1 MTILEK
7 ITNNQVVQSPNQ
19 KHTLKEAMEQAVK
32 ESEVLAKFPKEMQKN
47 IIAAAQYIVLTKL
60 ES

>member
-1 MTILEK
+1 MTIVEK
-7 ITNNQVVQSPNQ
+7 ASNVQPQNT
-19 KHTLKEAMEQAVK
+19 KYTLKQAMEKAVK
-32 ESEVLAKFPKEMQKN
+32 ESEVLAKFPQDMQKN

>member
-19 KHTLKEAMEQAVK
+19 KRTLKEAMEQAVK
-32 ESEVLAKFPKEMQKN
+32 ESEILAKFPQEMQKN

>member
-1 MTILEK
+1 MTIVEK
-7 ITNNQVVQSPNQ
+7 TSNFQTSQLQNP
-19 KHTLKEAMEQAVK
+19 KFTLKQAMEQAVK
-32 ESEVLAKFPKEMQKN
+32 ESDILAKFPQEMQKN